1 MLHLHP
7 RVYSGLALPGNAGRL
22 SASNHFRH
30 ASGEESM
37 STYRKWVVAAA
48 LVAAAAAAGAAVST
62 ASRQQGQSGASFFTF
77 AQTGLGQRLGAVA
90 RSVMPGSGARNTSGK
105 VAADAGPRAK
115 YIVVFREAPLGLY
128 KGEVAGLPAPK
139 QRVDA
144 RGKLRL
150 DARAPNARQYV
161 NWLRGRQDAHEDRI
175 ARLLGRT
182 PAIGTRMQHALNGIV
197 VELGQQ
203 EAGRVRKL
211 PEVRLV
217 EEYREY
223 AFDTDTGPLLIGA
236 PAVWDGTATGAGG
249 AFQGEG
255 VVVGILDSGINFG
268 SPSFAAADPV
278 DGYVHTNPLGAGT
291 YLGTCLAGGAD
302 EGRCNAKLIGGY
314 DFVCNA
320 PGNTCGQ
327 PNIREEPGFGDTNSH
342 GSHTASTVAGN
353 RRDASFRGGTHRI
366 SGVAPRANVVAFD
379 ICYTNTATN
388 QGLCPNVSAV
398 AAIEQAIADGVVDV
412 FNYSIG
418 GGTQPWGES
427 VSLAFLSAVESG
439 IYVAASAGNSGPAP
453 STLGHVEPWVASTA
467 AAQHGRGDFAFLM
480 QVTGPSP
487 VPPALTAI
495 VLSEGVNGVAHT
507 AAIPATTPLF
517 VSPGIDT
524 ANDGCAAFPA
534 GAFTDGIAV
543 IRRGTCP
550 FTDKV
555 NNATT
560 AGAIAVVIAN
570 NAAGAI
576 IPSVPGTT
584 VPAFGATQS
593 DGNALRDFAAAN
605 SGETAMIGY
614 PAVALPNTPDALAAF
629 SSRGPAGSFSLLKP
643 DVTAPGVLVL
653 AAVSGTTLTG
663 SEQAVGLLSGTSMAS
678 PHQAG
683 SAALLRQARP
693 TWTVPE
699 IKSALAMTAKPE
711 VFLEDQV
718 TPANPFARGSG
729 RIRVDQAINAGLVM
743 NETAENYLAAD
754 PAEDGDPTAL
764 NQPNLANRS
773 CFESCTFVRTFRN
786 TRSQPQTYHVRLG
799 GLRGTVSPRILKVR
813 AGGTASVRVTVDT
826 SDMTANGQFAFG
838 TLSLTPSGVRGSSGL
853 PTLRL
858 PVGVAV
864 QPPAIVLPAS
874 VPASTT
880 AGNNTTASM
889 QIGNGGGSTLAFEVD
904 NTGTGGI
911 TLVNVARG
919 AVNSGFRSAFYSDP
933 QPGIGVSQ
941 FASDD
946 FTLAADTAITS
957 IFTEGFTSSGVALTT
972 AATSLRWSIYPDS
985 GGFPAGNPDTAPGAA
1000 VWTYAASPVAPGVN
1014 VAGNNIGL
1022 DLVAAGQNV
1031 TLPPGRYWL
1040 VVNGAGTFANR
1051 WVWFASN
1058 DGDNTFA
1065 TITPAAGGW
1074 AAGEGFAGLSMRI
1087 QGQVPCGASWLGPV
1101 VPPSGNVAPGGSQS
1115 VVLDILGAGLTAG
1128 NYTGNVC
1135 VASNDPAAPKAATPV
1150 MLTVAP

>member
-1 MLHLHP
+1 
-7 RVYSGLALPGNAGRL
+7 
-22 SASNHFRH
+22 
-30 ASGEESM
+30 M
-37 STYRKWVVAAA
+37 SSYRKWMAAAA
-48 LVAAAAAAGAAVST
+48 LVAVIAAAGAAVST
-62 ASRQQGQSGASFFTF
+62 VSRQQGTSGF
-77 AQTGLGQRLGAVA
+77 AQTTLGQRLNAVA
-90 RSVMPGSGARNTSGK
+90 RAVMPGSGARNTGGK
-105 VAADAGPRAK
+105 AAAADAGPRAR

-139 QRVDA
+139 PRVDA

-150 DARAPNARQYV
+150 DARSANARQYV
-161 NWLRGRQDAHEDRI
+161 GWLRGRQDAHETRI
-175 ARLLGRT
+175 AGLIGRT
-182 PAIGTRMQHALNGIV
+182 PAVGKRMQHALNGIV
-197 VELGQQ
+197 TELSQK
-203 EAGRVRKL
+203 EAGQVRKL

-249 AFQGEG
+249 EFQGEG
-255 VVVGILDSGINFG
+255 IVVGILDSGINFG

-291 YLGTCLAGGAD
+291 YLGTCTPGSVD

-398 AAIEQAIADGVVDV
+398 AAIDQALADGVVDV

-418 GGTQPWGES
+418 GGGQPWGES

-453 STLGHVEPWVASTA
+453 NTLGHVEPWVSNTA

-480 QVTGPSP
+480 QVAGPSP

-507 AAIPATTPLF
+507 AEIPATTPLF

-550 FTDKV
+550 FSDKV

-584 VPAFGATQS
+584 VPAFGALQA
-593 DGNALRDFAAAN
+593 DGNALRDFASAN
-605 SGETAMIGY
+605 TGETAMIGY
-614 PAVALPNTPDALAAF
+614 PAVGLPNTPDALAAF

-653 AAVSGTTLTG
+653 ATVSGTTLTG
-663 SEQAVGLLSGTSMAS
+663 FEQAVGLLSGTSMAS

-693 TWTVPE
+693 TWSGPE

-743 NETAENYLAAD
+743 DETAENYLAAD
-754 PAEDGDPTAL
+754 PAQGGDPTAL

-786 TRSQPQTYHVRLG
+786 TQSRSQTYHVRLS
-799 GLRGTVSPRILKVR
+799 GLSGTVSPRILKVR
-813 AGGTASVRVTVDT
+813 AGGSASVRVTVDT
-826 SDMTANGQFAFG
+826 SDMAANGQFAFG
-838 TLSLTPSGVRGSSGL
+838 TLSLEPTGVRGSSGV

-880 AGNNTTASM
+880 AGNDTTATM
-889 QIGNGGGSTLAFEVD
+889 EIGNGGGSTLAFEVD
-904 NTGTGGI
+904 NTGTGSATI
-911 TLVNVARG
+911 AAADRE
-919 AVNSGFRSAFYSDP
+919 AVNTGFASTDYTDNT
-933 QPGIGVSQ
+933 GQ

-946 FTLAADTAITS
+946 FTLTQNTAITS
-957 IFTEGFTSSGVALTT
+957 IFTEGFVVSGVALTT
-972 AATSLRWSIYPDS
+972 AAANLRWSIYPDE
-985 GGFPAGNPDTAPGAA
+985 GGLPAGNPETEPGAA
-1000 VWTYAASPVAPGVN
+1000 SWTFSTTPAGAGVS
-1014 VAGNNIGL
+1014 VAGNNIRL
-1022 DLVAAGQNV
+1022 DLAAAGQNV
-1031 TLPPGRYWL
+1031 MLPPGRYWL
-1040 VVNGAGTFANR
+1040 VVNTVGTFANR
-1051 WVWFASN
+1051 WAWFASPEG
-1058 DGDNTFA
+1058 DGSL
-1065 TITPAAGGW
+1065 AAIIPSQGGW
-1074 AAGEGFAGLSMRI
+1074 ETLTDFSGLSMRI

-1101 VPPSGNVAPGGSQS
+1101 APPSGNIAPGGSQS
-1115 VVLDILGAGLTAG
+1115 VVINILGAGLTAG
-1128 NYTGNVC
+1128 DYTGNVC

-1150 MLTVAP
+1150 TLTVAP